1 MRSLTLAA
9 VLCSLAVQAQG
20 FELERVTLNAGARET
35 WFAQTGDALE
45 AMHLRVSLLGHY
57 QHRPLVYTVDGVPV
71 GAYIASRWTTHLV
84 AAFGIHDFIEASLQ
98 VPVVLTQSG
107 DALDAFG
114 LSPPQSTALGA
125 PWLQARSAFLRQ
137 SNGMPLDLG
146 LSLALSFPFGSSA
159 ALTKDPGVGFA
170 FAPRLGAG
178 RAFGPVRVGL
188 EAGALIR
195 GSEVLSPA
203 STDVRDEVGSQFSGA
218 LALSTVGLPVQ
229 AELTARLTAPFTA
242 TGLSFELLAA
252 VRGTLF
258 KQLELSVMG
267 GPGFGKAPGT
277 PAFRVL
283 FGVGWTP
290 DFSGSSTPGS

>member
-1 MRSLTLAA
+1 MRSSLLTLA
-9 VLCSLAVQAQG
+9 LCGALTANAQG

-35 WFAQTGDALE
+35 WLAQTGDGLE

-84 AAFGIHDFIEASLQ
+84 AAFGIHDFLEASLQ
-98 VPVVLTQSG
+98 LPVVLTQSG
-107 DALDAFG
+107 DALDVFG
-114 LSPPQSTALGA
+114 LTPPQSTALGA

-137 SNGMPLDLG
+137 SKGMPLDLA
-146 LSLALSFPFGSSA
+146 LSLALSLPLGSVS
-159 ALTKDPGVGFA
+159 ALTLDPGVGLA

-195 GSEVLSPA
+195 GSAVLSPTSA
-203 STDVRDEVGSQFSGA
+203 EVRDEVGSQFSSA
-218 LALSTVGLPVQ
+218 LALSTVGLPIQ

-290 DFSGSSTPGS
+290 AFTAP